1 MKTAC
6 VFLLGTLLLPL
17 TLGLYVPTINQNENR
32 PLETEGNCTEDC
44 DIPNY
49 EKPMSNLKVGL
60 ILMVIGIV
68 LTMLISLLCSNVNKY
83 KFSLPY
89 VLVAS
94 VTQPVEEENVS
105 ANQQGLSKTFN
116 TTSIK
121 QEAL

>member
-68 LTMLISLLCSNVNKY
+68 LTMLISLLCPNVNK
-83 KFSLPY
+83 FGLPY

-94 VTQPVEEENVS
+94 VTQPVEGEENVS

-121 QEAL
+121 Q

>member
-17 TLGLYVPTINQNENR
+17 TLGLYVPTVNQNEIR
-32 PLETEGNCTEDC
+32 PLETEENCTEDC
-44 DIPNY
+44 DTPIV

-68 LTMLISLLCSNVNKY
+68 LTILISLLCSNVNMIG
-83 KFSLPY
+83 LPY
-89 VLVAS
+89 VLVAP
-94 VTQPVEEENVS
+94 VTQLQPVEENVS
-105 ANQQGLSKTFN
+105 VNQQGLSKTFN

-121 QEAL
+121 QQSL